1 MKLALDKTCRQL
13 SARTAEITKDS
24 ANTAAAFVRQNPWIA
39 AGIAA
44 TLTVAGSLLARQ
56 RRSSK
61 RRLSAAAAGEDI

>member
-56 RRSSK
+56 RRISK
-61 RRLSAAAAGEDI
+61 RRATAGEGI